1 MSIMSS
7 VAKEC
12 AKVASKK
19 SIDTCMDSL
28 SPNMYEKKRRGG
40 RRVKKV
46 EIVCDENE
54 VLLEVIKEEKVSSRE
69 VEKQAKKEEKV
80 AEREA
85 AKQAKKEEKVAARE
99 AAKEEKV
106 AAREAAK
113 QAKKEEKLAAREAA
127 KEEKKALRKAKKK
140 EKDLGPNIIQIEVV
154 ESLKENVDRFHHEH
168 ERAPTLD
175 ELNNMYKEV
184 YA

>member
-1 MSIMSS
+1 MSRMSS

-19 SIDTCMDSL
+19 SINTCMESL
-28 SPNMYEKKRRGG
+28 TPNMYEKVRRS
-40 RRVKKV
+40 KKV
-46 EIVCDENE
+46 ECVSDDMDVN
-54 VLLEVIKEEKVSSRE
+54 VVSLEEKVSSRE
-69 VEKQAKKEEKV
+69 I
-80 AEREA
+80 
-85 AKQAKKEEKVAARE
+85 AKQEKK
-99 AAKEEKV
+99 
-106 AAREAAK
+106 
-113 QAKKEEKLAAREAA
+113 AAREAA
-127 KEEKKALRKAKKK
+127 KEEKKALRKAQKK

-154 ESLKENVDRFHHEH
+154 ESLKENVDRFHREH

>member
-1 MSIMSS
+1 MSS

-54 VLLEVIKEEKVSSRE
+54 VLLSSRE

-99 AAKEEKV
+99 AAK
-106 AAREAAK
+106 

-127 KEEKKALRKAKKK
+127 KEEKKALRKAQKK

>member
-1 MSIMSS
+1 MSS

-19 SIDTCMDSL
+19 SIDTYMDSQ
-28 SPNMYEKKRRGG
+28 SPNMYEKNRRGG

-54 VLLEVIKEEKVSSRE
+54 VSLEVIKEEKVSSRE
-69 VEKQAKKEEKV
+69 
-80 AEREA
+80 A
-85 AKQAKKEEKVAARE
+85 AKQEKLAARE
-99 AAKEEKV
+99 LT
-106 AAREAAK
+106 K
-113 QAKKEEKLAAREAA
+113 QAKKEEKLAEREAA
-127 KEEKKALRKAKKK
+127 KEEKKALRKAQKK

-154 ESLKENVDRFHHEH
+154 ESLKENVDKFHREH